1 MDICMMS
8 SSALLGAPGLALR
21 LFTKSIDN
29 SLFMD
34 TIKARDVMLIRE
46 EEAPFH
52 IDGDPVKMPKDIHI
66 RIVEDGLNVLVEKR
80 F

>member
-1 MDICMMS
+1 MDICLMS
-8 SSALLGAPGLALR
+8 SHALLGAPDLALR
-21 LFTKSIDN
+21 LFTKSIDG

-34 TIKARDVMLIRE
+34 TLRTRE
-46 EEAPFH
+46 VTLHRETEAPFH

-66 RIVEDGLNVLVEKR
+66 RIVADGLRVLAEKR